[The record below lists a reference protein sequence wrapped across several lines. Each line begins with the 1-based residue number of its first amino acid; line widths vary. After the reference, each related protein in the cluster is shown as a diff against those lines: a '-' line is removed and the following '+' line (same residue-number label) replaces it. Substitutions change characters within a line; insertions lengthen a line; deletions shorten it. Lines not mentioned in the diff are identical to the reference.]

1 MTKKRNRREARQ
13 YAFQVLY
20 ANEFHTSNDDVIFPD
35 GEISL
40 SMDIAYAN
48 QIIDGV
54 LSHLEEI
61 DTIVEPYCTKRKF
74 VLMDKVD
81 RAILRLAIWELNYNS
96 EDVSPS
102 IVINEAVQLAKSF
115 GSDASYKLINAIL
128 DAYNKS
134 K

>member
-1 MTKKRNRREARQ
+1 MYILKELSKNKETICLKREI
-13 YAFQVLY
+13 
-20 ANEFHTSNDDVIFPD
+20 DVKHVYMHSKFY

-74 VLMDKVD
+74 ELMDKVD
-81 RAILRLAIWELNYNS
+81 RAILRLALWELNYNS

>member
-1 MTKKRNRREARQ
+1 MSKREIDVKHVNMHSKSYTLMNFIPPRMMSSSQMEK
-13 YAFQVLY
+13 
-20 ANEFHTSNDDVIFPD
+20 FHYLWILP
-35 GEISL
+35 
-40 SMDIAYAN
+40 MQN

-61 DTIVEPYCTKRKF
+61 DTLLEPYCTKRKF
-74 VLMDKVD
+74 ELMDKVD

>member
-1 MTKKRNRREARQ
+1 MSKKRNRREARQ

-40 SMDIAYAN
+40 STDIAYAN

-54 LSHLEEI
+54 LSNLEKI
-61 DTIVEPYCTKRKF
+61 DTILEPYCTKRKF
-74 VLMDKVD
+74 ALMDKVD

-102 IVINEAVQLAKSF
+102 IVINEAVQLAKFF

>member
-1 MTKKRNRREARQ
+1 M
-13 YAFQVLY
+13 
-20 ANEFHTSNDDVIFPD
+20 
-35 GEISL
+35 
-40 SMDIAYAN
+40 
-48 QIIDGV
+48 
-54 LSHLEEI
+54 LSHLKEI
-61 DTIVEPYCTKRKF
+61 DTILEPYCTKRKF

>member
-1 MTKKRNRREARQ
+1 MSKKRNRREARQ

-40 SMDIAYAN
+40 SIDIAYAN

-61 DTIVEPYCTKRKF
+61 DTILEPYCTKRKF
-74 VLMDKVD
+74 
-81 RAILRLAIWELNYNS
+81 
-96 EDVSPS
+96 VSPS

>member
-1 MTKKRNRREARQ
+1 MSKKRNRREARQ

-20 ANEFHTSNDDVIFPD
+20 ANEFHTSKDDVIFPD

-74 VLMDKVD
+74 ELMDKVD

-96 EDVSPS
+96 KDVSPS

>member
-1 MTKKRNRREARQ
+1 MSKKRNRREARQ

-20 ANEFHTSNDDVIFPD
+20 ANEFHTCNDDVT
-35 GEISL
+35 L

-48 QIIDGV
+48 QMIDGV
-54 LSHLEEI
+54 LAHTEEI
-61 DTIVEPYCTKRKF
+61 DTILNPFCTKRKLE
-74 VLMDKVD
+74 LMDKVD

>member
-1 MTKKRNRREARQ
+1 MSKKRNRREARQ

-61 DTIVEPYCTKRKF
+61 DTILEPYCTKRKF

-96 EDVSPS
+96 EDV
-102 IVINEAVQLAKSF
+102 QLAKSF

>member
-1 MTKKRNRREARQ
+1 
-13 YAFQVLY
+13 LY

-61 DTIVEPYCTKRKF
+61 DTILEPYCTKRKF

>member
-1 MTKKRNRREARQ
+1 M
-13 YAFQVLY
+13 LY
-20 ANEFHTSNDDVIFPD
+20 ANEFHTCNDDVIFPE
-35 GEISL
+35 GEVTL

-48 QIIDGV
+48 QMIDGV
-54 LSHLEEI
+54 LAHTEEI
-61 DTIVEPYCTKRKF
+61 DTILNPFCTKRKLE
-74 VLMDKVD
+74 LMDKVD

-96 EDVSPS
+96 EECISS

>member
-1 MTKKRNRREARQ
+1 M
-13 YAFQVLY
+13 LY
-20 ANEFHTSNDDVIFPD
+20 ANEFHTCNDDVIFPE
-35 GEISL
+35 GEVTL

-48 QIIDGV
+48 QMIDGV
-54 LSHLEEI
+54 LAHIEEI
-61 DTIVEPYCTKRKF
+61 DTILNPFCTKRKLE
-74 VLMDKVD
+74 LMDKVD

>member
-1 MTKKRNRREARQ
+1 MSKKRNRREARQ

-54 LSHLEEI
+54 LSHL
-61 DTIVEPYCTKRKF
+61 
-74 VLMDKVD
+74 KVD

>member
-1 MTKKRNRREARQ
+1 MSKKRNRREARQ

-61 DTIVEPYCTKRKF
+61 DTIRKF

-96 EDVSPS
+96 EEVSPS

>member
-1 MTKKRNRREARQ
+1 MSKKRNRREARQ

-54 LSHLEEI
+54 LSNLEEI
-61 DTIVEPYCTKRKF
+61 DTILEPYCTKRKF
-74 VLMDKVD
+74 ALMDKVD

-102 IVINEAVQLAKSF
+102 IVINEAVQLAKFF
-115 GSDASYKLINAIL
+115 GSDASYKLINSIL

>member
-1 MTKKRNRREARQ
+1 MSKKRNRREARQ

-20 ANEFHTSNDDVIFPD
+20 ANEFHTCNDDVIFPE
-35 GEISL
+35 GEVTL

-48 QIIDGV
+48 QMIDG
-54 LSHLEEI
+54 LLAHTEEI
-61 DTIVEPYCTKRKF
+61 DTILNPFCTKRKLE
-74 VLMDKVD
+74 LMDKVD

>member
-1 MTKKRNRREARQ
+1 MSKKRNRREARQ

-54 LSHLEEI
+54 LS
-61 DTIVEPYCTKRKF
+61 
-74 VLMDKVD
+74 
-81 RAILRLAIWELNYNS
+81 ILKKSTQYLNHIAQNGNLYLW
-96 EDVSPS
+96 
-102 IVINEAVQLAKSF
+102 IK
-115 GSDASYKLINAIL
+115 
-128 DAYNKS
+128 
-134 K
+134 

>member
-1 MTKKRNRREARQ
+1 MSKKRNRREARQ

-61 DTIVEPYCTKRKF
+61 DTILEPYCTKRKF

-81 RAILRLAIWELNYNS
+81 RAILRLAIWEQ
-96 EDVSPS
+96 D
-102 IVINEAVQLAKSF
+102 EAVQLAKSF

>member
-1 MTKKRNRREARQ
+1 MSKKRNRREARQ

-61 DTIVEPYCTKRKF
+61 DTILEPYCTKRKF

-81 RAILRLAIWELNYNS
+81 RAILR
-96 EDVSPS
+96 
-102 IVINEAVQLAKSF
+102 F
-115 GSDASYKLINAIL
+115 GSSTTIVKMYLHL
-128 DAYNKS
+128 LLSMRLYN
-134 K
+134 

>member
-1 MTKKRNRREARQ
+1 MSKKRNRREARQ

-61 DTIVEPYCTKRKF
+61 DTILERKF

-96 EDVSPS
+96 EEVSPS

>member
-1 MTKKRNRREARQ
+1 MFKKRNRREARQ

-20 ANEFHTSNDDVIFPD
+20 ANEFHTCNDDVIFPE
-35 GEISL
+35 GEVTL

-48 QIIDGV
+48 QMIDGV
-54 LSHLEEI
+54 LAHTEEI
-61 DTIVEPYCTKRKF
+61 DTILNQLE
-74 VLMDKVD
+74 LMDKVD

>member
-1 MTKKRNRREARQ
+1 M
-13 YAFQVLY
+13 
-20 ANEFHTSNDDVIFPD
+20 IFPD

-61 DTIVEPYCTKRKF
+61 DTILEPYCTKRKF

-102 IVINEAVQLAKSF
+102 IVINEAVQLAKAF